1 MASATANRN
10 LVLIGMPGSGKSTVG
25 VLLAKAANRRFVDT
39 DVLIQAQ
46 QGRSL
51 QEIIR
56 TEGLDAF
63 KRIEEE
69 HLLTLDLTGHVI
81 ATGGSAVYSE
91 RAMAHL
97 KAGGLV
103 IYLDAPLDLVARRLT
118 NLYHRGLGIE
128 PGQTLADLYRQRG
141 PLYRRWADLTIA
153 CNGLTQEELVT
164 RILAAAEQ
172 AG

>member
-1 MASATANRN
+1 MTSALGHRN

-39 DVLIQAQ
+39 DVLLQAQ

-56 TEGLDAF
+56 AEGLDAF

-69 HLLTLDLTGHVI
+69 HLLALDLTGHVI

-91 RAMAHL
+91 RAMTHL
-97 KAGGLV
+97 KTGGLIV
-103 IYLDAPLDLVARRLT
+103 HLDLSLERVERRLT
-118 NLYHRGLGIE
+118 NLHQRGLVIE
-128 PGQTLADLYRQRG
+128 SGQTLADLYRQRA
-141 PLYRRWADLTIA
+141 PLYRRWADVAIA
-153 CNGLTQEELVT
+153 CDGLTQEEVVD
-164 RILAAAEQ
+164 RILVAAER
-172 AG
+172 AE